1 MFTGGHIE
9 ILLDSLK
16 LLGESKGSLFKGVKG
31 YEEVSYNNMLI
42 GLKYPDFPCGKYKFE
57 NGRMKMSKT
66 LCGFFKIL
74 DDTVFVPNMFSMSYS
89 SHNGYFST
97 WHAMTYNPRSDVTY
111 EIIDHIMAMC
121 KLSILD
127 DTLDSPA
134 PNTFWLGFALHTI
147 MDSYSPAHL
156 VREGVKLPLPKKE
169 TLSYKE
175 NKEITI
181 VDKMKD
187 KIREV
192 SDKNIKEQELDSVV
206 DQIMSENGIKNLA
219 TKRDVRELARFF
231 LFHNQEMNSIAQ
243 IRSIV
248 SKTLTHNIISDPLE
262 DPVFLKKNK
271 VKLIRAYY
279 YYPSQSLFFH
289 QNNDLI
295 SQVKLHGLYDQC
307 VLDCYSI
314 LKLYKQALEL
324 MADKKT
330 RMEQLVVVYAFLR
343 KVYKY
348 LVNVTFKWGNQGQ
361 AKPCLHPPIAPSLRI
376 AKSKST

>member
-1 MFTGGHIE
+1 MFTGGHSE

-16 LLGESKGSLFKGVKG
+16 MLGESKRSLFIEFGG
-31 YEEVSYNNMLI
+31 YDEVSYNNMLV

-66 LCGFFKIL
+66 LCGFFKLL
-74 DDTVFVPNMFSMSYS
+74 DDTVFVPNMFSLSYS
-89 SHNGYFST
+89 SHNGYFSI
-97 WHAMTYNPRSDVTY
+97 WHAMTYNPRGEVTY

-121 KLSILD
+121 KLAILD

-134 PNTFWLGFALHTI
+134 PNSFWLGFALHTI

-169 TLSYKE
+169 AVSSKE
-175 NKEITI
+175 KKEIII
-181 VDKMKD
+181 VDRMKD
-187 KIREV
+187 KIRDISWEN
-192 SDKNIKEQELDSVV
+192 KNIREQDLDNLV
-206 DQIMSENGIKNLA
+206 DQVMNDNKIRGKA
-219 TKRDVRELARFF
+219 TRRDVRELARFF

-248 SKTLTHNIISDPLE
+248 SKTLTHKIIEDPLE
-262 DPVFLKKNK
+262 DPVFLQKNK
-271 VKLIRAYY
+271 VKRIRGYY
-279 YYPSQSLFFH
+279 YYPAQSVFFH

-295 SQVKLHGLYDQC
+295 SQVKKYDLYDQC
-307 VLDCYSI
+307 VLDCYSL

-324 MADKKT
+324 MADKET
-330 RMEQLVVVYAFLR
+330 RMDQLVVAYAFLR

-348 LVNVTFKWGNQGQ
+348 LVNVTFKWGNQGS
-361 AKPCLHPPIAPSLRI
+361 PIAPSLRI
-376 AKSKST
+376 PKSKSI